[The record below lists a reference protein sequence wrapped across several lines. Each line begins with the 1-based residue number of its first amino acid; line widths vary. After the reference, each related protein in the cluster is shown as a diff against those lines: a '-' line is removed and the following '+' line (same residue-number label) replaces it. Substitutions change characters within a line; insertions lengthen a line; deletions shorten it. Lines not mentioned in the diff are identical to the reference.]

1 LWRAVAD
8 LLKILDA
15 KRLERELWSI
25 ARDLTPLTL
34 KAEGE
39 VEDESLGDLCPD
51 DLLSRRP
58 PPRFLNYYSV
68 RGIERALRAYGFDA
82 RLRALGYRDF
92 CARLTREDS
101 FTTTL
106 RVYGI
111 CPGNG
116 CEDAV
121 LVHEHRARLMQL
133 PKPHWLPDKAWA
145 DLGADVPAV
154 RLEWMLLQ
162 NPLAAFTPERPRLP
176 GQSHPGLGFGREVLE
191 ILRILGWRLKVAAW
205 FINPLYVHN
214 GALYSPHFLFIEPE
228 DQGWFL
234 SMLHAAEGR
243 PLQDIALAVQH
254 GFLKSGTTYKRLGWP
269 ARPMLSPLARP
280 LIRLYRSAAFTDA
293 VRRAERASRVTFDWE
308 GFDEV
313 RPELVAQLER
323 EESTA
328 PAGERR
334 PLHDLGDEP

>member
-1 LWRAVAD
+1 MWRAVAD
-8 LLKILDA
+8 LLRILDA
-15 KRLERELWSI
+15 KRLEREMWRI
-25 ARDLTPLTL
+25 ARGLTPLTL
-34 KAEGE
+34 KADQDDLDEGF
-39 VEDESLGDLCPD
+39 GGLCPD
-51 DLLSRRP
+51 DLLSRKA

-68 RGIERALRAYGFDA
+68 AGIDRALRAYRFDE

-92 CARLTREDS
+92 CTRLTRDDA

-111 CPGNG
+111 CDGDG

-133 PKPHWLPDKAWA
+133 PRPRWLPDKAWA
-145 DLGADVPAV
+145 ELGADVPAV

-162 NPLAAFTPERPRLP
+162 NPLATFTRERPRLP

-191 ILRILGWRLKVAAW
+191 ILRILGWRLRVAAW
-205 FINPLYVHN
+205 FINPFYVHN
-214 GALYSPHFLFIEPE
+214 GALYAPHFQFCEPD
-228 DQGWFL
+228 DQGWFQAL
-234 SMLHAAEGR
+234 LRAAEGR

-280 LIRLYRSAAFTDA
+280 LLRLYKSAAYLEA
-293 VRRAERASRVTFDWE
+293 AERARRASRVTFDWE
-308 GFDEV
+308 GFDDV
-313 RPELVAQLER
+313 RADLIALLER
-323 EESTA
+323 EEAAA